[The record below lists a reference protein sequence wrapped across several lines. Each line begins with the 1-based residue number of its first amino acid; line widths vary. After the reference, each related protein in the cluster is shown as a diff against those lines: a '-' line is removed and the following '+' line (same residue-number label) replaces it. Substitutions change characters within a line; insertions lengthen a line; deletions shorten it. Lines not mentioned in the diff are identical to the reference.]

1 MSDIKFSDI
10 EVEEIDC
17 MGNDL
22 TVVNAARVSFSK
34 WHDTF
39 QAGDTNLIA
48 YLAENGHWSP
58 FAHPQLSIRVKA
70 PIFLARQLAK
80 HQIGLSWNECFSEDT
95 EVLTSEGW
103 KFWGDV
109 TEDDLLATPAVNG
122 ESYSFKK
129 PLELI
134 QNDYNGDMIH
144 IHSRDLDML
153 VTPNHDQ
160 FISYYRNGGWT
171 EYQKMPTHEAINKKF
186 AKTMKMP
193 IIDYPEG
200 DDYWEGK
207 LYGVFLGD
215 GSLSK
220 DGKRIYFH
228 VKKDKKKNM
237 LRELSKQTQQFSW
250 KENEQKDGY
259 SYFRIRNIACWS
271 GHVNDKSISF
281 YKRTRSFLRG
291 IYDGL
296 VATDGHITDKNS
308 TTFSTTSEAMVKS
321 VEELAYLLG
330 FDTNINIRSVLGN
343 WNTAYKYTFKYP
355 RPKLLKRWERVRY
368 YGRVYCAKTETG
380 LLIVRRNGKSCV
392 SGNCSRRYID
402 FEPEFYDCPLRER
415 PQEGIKQGSGDDLI
429 EYMVQPYH
437 DAIKTS
443 LIVYKQLLR
452 ENVAPECARSVLPQT
467 MMTEWIWTGSLYAF
481 WRVVNQR
488 KHPHAQK
495 EAQVFAGKLEEILE
509 ELFPVSSN
517 FLRRYDIEDN

>member
-1 MSDIKFSDI
+1 MNDIKFSDI

-39 QAGDTNLIA
+39 QAGDTNLIS

-80 HQIGLSWNECFSEDT
+80 HQIGLSWNE
-95 EVLTSEGW
+95 V
-103 KFWGDV
+103 
-109 TEDDLLATPAVNG
+109 
-122 ESYSFKK
+122 
-129 PLELI
+129 
-134 QNDYNGDMIH
+134 
-144 IHSRDLDML
+144 
-153 VTPNHDQ
+153 
-160 FISYYRNGGWT
+160 
-171 EYQKMPTHEAINKKF
+171 
-186 AKTMKMP
+186 
-193 IIDYPEG
+193 
-200 DDYWEGK
+200 
-207 LYGVFLGD
+207 
-215 GSLSK
+215 
-220 DGKRIYFH
+220 
-228 VKKDKKKNM
+228 
-237 LRELSKQTQQFSW
+237 
-250 KENEQKDGY
+250 
-259 SYFRIRNIACWS
+259 
-271 GHVNDKSISF
+271 
-281 YKRTRSFLRG
+281 
-291 IYDGL
+291 
-296 VATDGHITDKNS
+296 
-308 TTFSTTSEAMVKS
+308 
-321 VEELAYLLG
+321 
-330 FDTNINIRSVLGN
+330 
-343 WNTAYKYTFKYP
+343 
-355 RPKLLKRWERVRY
+355 
-368 YGRVYCAKTETG
+368 
-380 LLIVRRNGKSCV
+380 
-392 SGNCSRRYID
+392 SRRFID